1 MRNEKNTGSHFC
13 GRKGDIA
20 MEKSYKLVQ
29 LSSDADIFA
38 AAESGE
44 RAAICEYRWQSDYTP
59 RAEAYVAVSEDALR
73 VCLTAW
79 GEKMRAEGGARNDM
93 VCLDSCLEFFFA
105 PIPGSLAYFNFE
117 FNPHGTMYVGFSP
130 AGTRESS
137 EKITDAPDNAYFR
150 VETRQTLGR
159 GADSRWQVGFDI
171 PFAFIRRFVPGFDIY
186 RNGGI
191 RGNFYKCGDKTEIPH
206 WGSWNLIGTEGPDFH
221 RPEYFGEIS
230 LCE

>member
-1 MRNEKNTGSHFC
+1 MDK
-13 GRKGDIA
+13 I
-20 MEKSYKLVQ
+20 YKLGKIA
-29 LSSDADIFA
+29 SDADIFA
-38 AAESGE
+38 SAERGE
-44 RAAICEYRWQSDYTP
+44 RAVICEYRWQSDYTP
-59 RAEAYVAVSEDALR
+59 RAEAFVAVSESALR

-79 GEKMRAEGGARNDM
+79 EETIRAEGRQRNDL

-130 AGTRESS
+130 EGTRASS
-137 EKITDAPDNAYFR
+137 AKITDAPDNGYFR
-150 VETRQTLGR
+150 VETRHMLGR

-171 PFAFIRRFVPGFDIY
+171 PFEFIRRFVPDFDIC

-206 WGSWNLIGTEGPDFH
+206 WGSWNPIGTEGPDFH
-221 RPEYFGEIS
+221 RPEYFGEMPF
-230 LCE
+230 CE